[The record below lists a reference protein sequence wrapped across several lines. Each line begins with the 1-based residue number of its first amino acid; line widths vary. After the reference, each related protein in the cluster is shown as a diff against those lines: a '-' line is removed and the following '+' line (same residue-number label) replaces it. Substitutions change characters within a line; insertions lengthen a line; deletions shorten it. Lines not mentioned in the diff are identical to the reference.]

1 MKKLLIEWKHFDKN
15 GKTCERCSNTG
26 HNLNQILNQLKEEYR
41 AQGIEIQYKET
52 KLPESLMAESNQILL
67 DGELIENI
75 IPNAKLG
82 ENHCNSCS
90 DLIDNPQG
98 CNCRT
103 ITYKDKTYE
112 TIPVDL
118 IKQAIAS
125 KLGIEQNYKLKD
137 KKSMKIQVLG
147 SGCPTCKKL
156 YEITQKAV
164 SEMGLKEKVEYLSG
178 SEGMQ
183 ALIEIG
189 SMTSPVLAVNGNVV
203 LSGFTPDIQKI
214 KKVITSGS
222 KTKEKTPKCSCS
234 GGCC

>member
-1 MKKLLIEWKHFDKN
+1 MKKILIEWKHFEKD
-15 GKTCERCSNTG
+15 GRTCKRCSNTG
-26 HNLNQILNQLKEEYR
+26 DNLNQVFNQLKKEYL
-41 AQGIEIQYKET
+41 ALGIKVQYKET
-52 KLPESLMAESNQILL
+52 KLPESRMSESNQILL
-67 DGELIENI
+67 DGELIENV

-82 ENHCNSCS
+82 ENHCDSCS
-90 DLIDNPQG
+90 DLIDDSQE

-112 TIPVDL
+112 AIPIDL
-118 IKQAIAS
+118 IKQAIIS

-189 SMTSPVLAVNGNVV
+189 SMTSPVLAVNGNIAMT
-203 LSGFTPDIQKI
+203 GFTPDIEKI

-222 KTKEKTPKCSCS
+222 KTKEKALKCNCG